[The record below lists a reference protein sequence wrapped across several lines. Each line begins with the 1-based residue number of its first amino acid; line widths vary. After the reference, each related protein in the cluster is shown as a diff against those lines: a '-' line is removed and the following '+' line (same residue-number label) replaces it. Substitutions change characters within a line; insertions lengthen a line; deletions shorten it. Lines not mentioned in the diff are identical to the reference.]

1 MNELQSFF
9 KRNIHILR
17 NAKRSFTSEKVLFQ
31 LAYEQFLTPT
41 LRKQLKDFLDEE
53 RVTWTWIKRINLE
66 EKQDSFLFNI
76 SVTKYTDILGY
87 DVQSKSFLY
96 HFNKDFFL
104 LQESTLEKEKISFE
118 QKDKILNY
126 QDFILVTELEQRIF
140 KRGTTKYTTLAG
152 TTIELDSNNEYL
164 EELIYKHQSNRFL
177 WKRNEDLRLAFS
189 CKIGDYFFYNFSNPL
204 ESFFPDT
211 IYIWNIKTNEE
222 TEKSIDL
229 LDEVNITIV
238 GKYLFIQNNVYDI
251 DKIFIDYS
259 LPYINEFHLVNE
271 NHVFAFD
278 NEDYSNI
285 YLLNLK
291 GEVLFED
298 SSDSSTIISSLVLYN
313 RYALTW
319 DNYNFNIWDLHE
331 KNRLFEF
338 EFVAD
343 YLHHIILGDDLVI
356 FILKTR
362 GFDYF
367 FNENKSDAIS
377 SQMYF
382 HSNIWG
388 DNESFKNIHHI
399 RKIQRISNNTI
410 LVSSHNLYSIIDL
423 STQSIIKTITEDE
436 YNTLLKQNKYED
448 QKNKNNSEIIHSFDG
463 VYFKEDN
470 ETIGILGD
478 GNTNVESKVIFNY
491 NRIYTLRN
499 GILRFYQIN
508 KMDKRT

>member
-1 MNELQSFF
+1 MNELQNFF
-9 KRNIHILR
+9 KRNMHILR
-17 NAKRSFTSEKVLFQ
+17 NAKKTFTSEKVFFQ
-31 LAYEQFLTPT
+31 LAYEQFLAPT
-41 LRKQLKDFLDEE
+41 LRKQLKDFLNKE
-53 RVTWTWIKRINLE
+53 RVTWSWIKRTNLD

-76 SVTKYTDILGY
+76 SVIKYTDILGY

-126 QDFILVTELEQRIF
+126 QDFILVSEEQRIF
-140 KRGTTKYTTLAG
+140 KRGKTKYTTLAG
-152 TTIELDSNNEYL
+152 TNIELDSNNKYL

-177 WKRNEDLRLAFS
+177 WKRNEDLRIDFS
-189 CKIGDYFFYNFSNPL
+189 CKIGDYIFYNFSNPL
-204 ESFFPDT
+204 ESVFPDT

-238 GKYLFIQNNVYDI
+238 GKYLFIQKNVYDI
-251 DKIFIDYS
+251 DKIFIDHS
-259 LPYINEFHLVNE
+259 LPHINEFHLVNE
-271 NHVFAFD
+271 NHIFAYD
-278 NEDYSNI
+278 NEEYSNI

-319 DNYNFNIWDLHE
+319 DHFNFNIWDLHA

-343 YLHHIILGDDLVI
+343 YLDHIILGDDLVI

-367 FNENKSDAIS
+367 FNENKSDTIS

-382 HSNIWG
+382 HSNICS
-388 DNESFKNIHHI
+388 DNESFENIHHI

-423 STQSIIKTITEDE
+423 PTQSIIKTITEDE
-436 YNTLLKQNKYED
+436 YNTLLKQNRYKD
-448 QKNKNNSEIIHSFDG
+448 QKNKKNSETIHSFDG
-463 VYFKEDN
+463 FYFKQDN
-470 ETIGILGD
+470 KTIGILGD
-478 GNTNVESKVIFNY
+478 GDTNVESKVIFNY

-499 GILRFYQIN
+499 GKLRFYQIN
-508 KMDKRT
+508 KIDKRT